1 MSQYWFLV
9 VTHVLWLWNMLTK
22 GEIGQECMGVFCFI
36 SAFSVNRKLF
46 RSRKFIFLKKT

>member
-22 GEIGQECMGVFCFI
+22 GEIGQECMGVFCLSLHFFCESKI
-36 SAFSVNRKLF
+36 IPK
-46 RSRKFIFLKKT
+46 